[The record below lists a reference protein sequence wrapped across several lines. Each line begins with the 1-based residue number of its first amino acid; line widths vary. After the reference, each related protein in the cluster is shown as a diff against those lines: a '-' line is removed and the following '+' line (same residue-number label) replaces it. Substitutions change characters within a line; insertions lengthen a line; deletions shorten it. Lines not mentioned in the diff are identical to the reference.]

1 MDANL
6 VFLHVNDKYLNL
18 NNSKYKYIHKV
29 IRLSQVEST
38 NTYVRELSNNN
49 PTSGTVVITACQ
61 SKGRGLQNNKWHSGD
76 GQNVTFS
83 LFLRDFKIDIKDIY
97 HLNMIVALAIV
108 DAVKTLGLN
117 AEIKWP
123 NDIYIGK
130 KKLCGIL
137 VENTLT
143 SRSVSATII
152 GIGLNVNEESFPTN
166 IPNPTSLRLETG
178 VAFDIEDVFERILS
192 AIDIKW
198 DMLLSKDYGT
208 IKKNYID
215 CLFQYNKVSK
225 YMILKKQMVV
235 DGTIIDVDSN
245 GLVVLAYDDII
256 EAFGLKEIKYIL

>member
-1 MDANL
+1 
-6 VFLHVNDKYLNL
+6 
-18 NNSKYKYIHKV
+18 
-29 IRLSQVEST
+29 
-38 NTYVRELSNNN
+38 
-49 PTSGTVVITACQ
+49 
-61 SKGRGLQNNKWHSGD
+61 
-76 GQNVTFS
+76 
-83 LFLRDFKIDIKDIY
+83 
-97 HLNMIVALAIV
+97 
-108 DAVKTLGLN
+108 
-117 AEIKWP
+117 
-123 NDIYIGK
+123 
-130 KKLCGIL
+130 
-137 VENTLT
+137 
-143 SRSVSATII
+143 VSATII